1 MRGNVWTDDGITLLR
16 KLWAEGATA
25 NAIGQRLGGF
35 SRSAVLG
42 KVFRLRLNCES
53 DSAVPIKPAPS
64 EPDGPGRRRRRQP
77 RRPLVARPVKR
88 PGRFTLFDLSNESCR
103 WPYGRRGK
111 FFFCGV
117 AEADV
122 LCGIPYCARHMRRAY
137 TDAVSF
143 EKSRR
148 GEVVHNVDSPNIGA
162 RA

>member
-42 KVFRLRLNCES
+42 KVFRLRLNCEA

-103 WPYGRRGK
+103 SENCVAGPMRTAISGTAGTRRT
-111 FFFCGV
+111 
-117 AEADV
+117 APPS
-122 LCGIPYCARHMRRAY
+122 LR
-137 TDAVSF
+137 
-143 EKSRR
+143 
-148 GEVVHNVDSPNIGA
+148 
-162 RA
+162 

>member
-1 MRGNVWTDDGITLLR
+1 MRDKTWTDDGIILLR

-53 DSAVPIKPAPS
+53 DSAFPIERAPS
-64 EPDGPGRRRRRQP
+64 EPDGPSRRRTRQP
-77 RRPLVARPVKR
+77 RRTTATPPAKV

-111 FFFCGV
+111 YLFCGV

-137 TDAVSF
+137 TAAVSF
-143 EKSRR
+143 QKSRR
-148 GEVVHNVDSPNIGA
+148 GEVVHNVDSPDIGA